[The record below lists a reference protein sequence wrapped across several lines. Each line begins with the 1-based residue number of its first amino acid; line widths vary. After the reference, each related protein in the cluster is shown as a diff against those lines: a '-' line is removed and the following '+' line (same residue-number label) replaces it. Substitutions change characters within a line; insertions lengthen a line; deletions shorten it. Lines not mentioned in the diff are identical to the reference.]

1 MFVYIIG
8 EFDVIMVNL
17 INNGEMLVFLMI
29 LLFIKLIMSFVF
41 INLLKIIIFEFI
53 RFLSKLIIISS

>member
-17 INNGEMLVFLMI
+17 INNGEMLVFLMK

-53 RFLSKLIIISS
+53 RFLSKLIIIIS

>member
-53 RFLSKLIIISS
+53 RFLSKLVIIIS

>member
-53 RFLSKLIIISS
+53 RFLSKLIIIIS